1 MQVSM
6 NIKGACL
13 RYDPDKEILI
23 AMAIVSKVLAKYLPE
38 HGDLILGQQGT
49 FRHGS
54 HYGSTHLCIYPTDL
68 WFDLDIDICLNQNP

>member
-1 MQVSM
+1 
-6 NIKGACL
+6 
-13 RYDPDKEILI
+13 
-23 AMAIVSKVLAKYLPE
+23 MAIVSKVLAKYLPE